1 MSFVQVSS
9 VSNNDETRSVAQ
21 NAAVSTAMQK
31 IMAVARAHKNWAL
44 ATLAVHMRLDAFTKV
59 KEAMDKMTAELKS
72 QQKEEAE
79 KKEYCTKKID
89 ETEDFIKVAKQTAED
104 LEGKHKDLSSTIEG
118 LKSEVKALNGQVSDA
133 QVSLKR
139 AGEDRKAANKLYQ
152 SAMSDQ
158 RATIQILNMALN
170 RLKEFYAPKGASLV
184 AVRAHTAEPVG

>member
-31 IMAVARAHKNWAL
+31 IMSVARKNKNWAL

-72 QQKEEAE
+72 QQKEEVE
-79 KKEYCTKKID
+79 KKDYCTKKID
-89 ETEDFIKVAKQTAED
+89 ETEDFIKVGQQEKED
-104 LEGKHKDLSSTIEG
+104 LDGKHKDLASTIAG
-118 LKSEVKALNGQVSDA
+118 LKAQIKTLNNEVSEA
-133 QVSLKR
+133 QVSLKK

-152 SAMSDQ
+152 TSMSDQ

-170 RLKEFYAPKGASLV
+170 RLKDFYEPKSASLV
-184 AVRAHTAEPVG
+184 SVRAHAVEPVG